1 MKKVLLV
8 SFLALFV
15 GVAHAQVGIGTEN
28 PHPSTILHIE
38 SSNLGI
44 LIPRLSLNSPEDAAL
59 LPGGPVDG
67 LLVFNITQSE
77 TIAPG
82 FYFWRDGSWNRV
94 LDSDNLD
101 NIEDQLAVV
110 DAELE
115 DIRMKMQ
122 GSLVLNEDGTI
133 GYFDEN
139 GDFIALDL
147 EEIVQNLQTITTLTD
162 NGNGTFTYT
171 SEDGTAVTFNA
182 NNDLLDNGNGTFTFT
197 NAAGI
202 SLNFDARRTQIVDNG
217 NGTFTIN
224 DDFGNSAI
232 VDGSVTNELQ
242 NLSIVGDQLS
252 ISDGN
257 TVTLP
262 TSTGPQGPKG
272 DQGDVGPQG
281 PVGAPGVDGD
291 SAYEVAVANGFVGTE
306 AEWLASLEGADGAN
320 GLDGA
325 DGADGADGDSAYE
338 VAVAN
343 GFVGTEAEWL
353 ASLKGDK
360 GDTGDQGP
368 QGPAGSDNQILSTS
382 GGAGNISIE
391 NGNTLNLNVND
402 ADADPTNEFQA
413 LVEAPSQPGVIGLT
427 NGNTVTVNVN
437 DADADPTNEL
447 ITSGTLNGTDLEIVD
462 AGGTTTVDLSAL
474 DNSGTD
480 DQNLTSATISGN
492 ILTIEIEDG
501 DPVTVDLSAYLDN
514 TDEQDLTSATLA
526 ANNVLTIAI
535 ENGAPVNVDLSALL
549 SDGSETDLQAG
560 TNATVTGTGTTAD
573 PYIVS
578 VPSLD
583 DADADPTNEF
593 QALVEAPSQPGVIGL
608 TNGNTVTVNVN
619 DADADPTNEIQ
630 TLSVSGTDLTISGGN
645 TVSLPAAGPP
655 GDSFI
660 KAFGKVR
667 ADGSTAK
674 IKGATAT
681 LIQTGVYRIDF
692 TTPMSDGNY
701 IIQLTNEAGNSMVY
715 GTQDATGFLVL
726 IKGNNGKAE
735 NTEFMFTVIDL

>member
-1 MKKVLLV
+1 
-8 SFLALFV
+8 
-15 GVAHAQVGIGTEN
+15 
-28 PHPSTILHIE
+28 
-38 SSNLGI
+38 
-44 LIPRLSLNSPEDAAL
+44 
-59 LPGGPVDG
+59 
-67 LLVFNITQSE
+67 
-77 TIAPG
+77 
-82 FYFWRDGSWNRV
+82 
-94 LDSDNLD
+94 
-101 NIEDQLAVV
+101 
-110 DAELE
+110 
-115 DIRMKMQ
+115 
-122 GSLVLNEDGTI
+122 
-133 GYFDEN
+133 
-139 GDFIALDL
+139 
-147 EEIVQNLQTITTLTD
+147 
-162 NGNGTFTYT
+162 
-171 SEDGTAVTFNA
+171 
-182 NNDLLDNGNGTFTFT
+182 
-197 NAAGI
+197 
-202 SLNFDARRTQIVDNG
+202 
-217 NGTFTIN
+217 
-224 DDFGNSAI
+224 
-232 VDGSVTNELQ
+232 
-242 NLSIVGDQLS
+242 
-252 ISDGN
+252 
-257 TVTLP
+257 
-262 TSTGPQGPKG
+262 
-272 DQGDVGPQG
+272 
-281 PVGAPGVDGD
+281 
-291 SAYEVAVANGFVGTE
+291 
-306 AEWLASLEGADGAN
+306 
-320 GLDGA
+320 
-325 DGADGADGDSAYE
+325 
-338 VAVAN
+338 
-343 GFVGTEAEWL
+343 
-353 ASLKGDK
+353 
-360 GDTGDQGP
+360 
-368 QGPAGSDNQILSTS
+368 
-382 GGAGNISIE
+382 
-391 NGNTLNLNVND
+391 
-402 ADADPTNEFQA
+402 ADPTNEFQA

-619 DADADPTNEIQ
+619 DADADPTNEFQALVEAPSQPGVIGLTNGNTVTVNVNDADADPTNEIQ

-681 LIQTGVYRIDF
+681 LIQTGIYRIDF